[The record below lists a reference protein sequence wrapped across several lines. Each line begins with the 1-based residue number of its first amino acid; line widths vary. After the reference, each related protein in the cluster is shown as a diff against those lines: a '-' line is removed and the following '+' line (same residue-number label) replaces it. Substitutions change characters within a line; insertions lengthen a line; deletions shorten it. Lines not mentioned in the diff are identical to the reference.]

1 VIDWHL
7 AGWSGE
13 DDISEREELTGK
25 VNVGASLERLVL
37 VTVGQTRTDERSM
50 TAEQHTDRK
59 GGRVA
64 QPDEGHEASG
74 ATPRV
79 LTFGSPSVGEI
90 LADRYQLEE
99 HIGNDSLG
107 RQLYRGIDVIL
118 RRPVAVVLRY
128 PGGKS
133 AQEMLT
139 AAVAASRIVHPHLVG
154 VYDAIDEGDRAYVV
168 REWVEGIALRDIVSA
183 GALDAGRSVAIAWAV
198 TDAVAALHATGM
210 AHGNVHPGT
219 VLVAHDGRVVL
230 TDARADDLATPE
242 TDIRSIGAVLYCS
255 LTGYWPH
262 AEAGR
267 TSVPD
272 GVRDSAGV
280 LAAPRQVRAGVP
292 THLDQLT
299 VDLLNRNPPL
309 PPADQLAAQLASYG
323 QGEDDVAYSSENDG
337 LDFEAFDAAAEST
350 APPRPT
356 GRKFAFG
363 VVGLL
368 VLALAGTLAAA
379 RVLGGAGDAPTAG
392 SSSHPTKVPTA
403 SAPVQ
408 QPANS
413 TPKVV
418 PLTAD
423 QLRIVAPKGDR
434 DSEFK
439 NVAKMVDGDPST
451 VWKTDRYN
459 GRPDFGGLKPGM
471 GVLIDL
477 KTPQQVSSVQVYFN
491 TAGATAELHS
501 GSADA
506 GSTSAGDTTVLSTF
520 PIVGT
525 PKSDL
530 GANALFQGPD
540 QPVRYLMLWITKL
553 PPATDGSGK
562 FQVSI
567 SEITVRV
574 Q

>member
-1 VIDWHL
+1 
-7 AGWSGE
+7 
-13 DDISEREELTGK
+13 
-25 VNVGASLERLVL
+25 
-37 VTVGQTRTDERSM
+37 
-50 TAEQHTDRK
+50 
-59 GGRVA
+59 
-64 QPDEGHEASG
+64 
-74 ATPRV
+74 
-79 LTFGSPSVGEI
+79 VGEI
-90 LADRYQLEE
+90 LAERYQLEE

-183 GALDAGRSVAIAWAV
+183 GPLDAGRSVAIAWAV

-210 AHGNVHPGT
+210 AHGNIHPGT

-242 TDIRSIGAVLYCS
+242 TDIRSIGAILYCA

-299 VDLLNRNPPL
+299 ADLLNRDLPL

-323 QGEDDVAYSSENDG
+323 QGEDDVAYSSDDDG

-356 GRKFAFG
+356 GRKFAVG

-379 RVLGGAGDAPTAG
+379 RVLGGDSSTPTTN
-392 SSSHPTKVPTA
+392 SPSHSAKTPVA

-408 QPANS
+408 QPGNT
-413 TPKVV
+413 TPKVAA
-418 PLTAD
+418 LTPD
-423 QLRIVAPKGDR
+423 QLRIIDPKGDR
-434 DSEFK
+434 GNEFK
-439 NVAKMVDGDPST
+439 NVAKMVDGDPNT
-451 VWKTDRYN
+451 LWKTDRYSN
-459 GRPDFGGLKPGM
+459 LPNFGNLKQGM
-471 GVLIDL
+471 GVFIDL
-477 KTPQQVSSVQVYFN
+477 KTPQKVSSVQVDFN
-491 TAGATAELHS
+491 TSGTTAELRTGAADP
-501 GSADA
+501 GSSA
-506 GSTSAGDTTVLSTF
+506 AGDATVVSTF
-520 PIVGT
+520 TVVGS
-525 PKSDL
+525 PKADL
-530 GANALFQGPD
+530 GTTALFQGPD
-540 QPVRYLMLWITKL
+540 QPTRYLMLWITKL
-553 PPATDGSGK
+553 PPATDSSGK
-562 FQVSI
+562 FQVGI
-567 SEITVRV
+567 GEITVRV